1 MKGMMK
7 YLKGYGKESVI
18 APLFKM
24 LEALFDLFVPLVMAD
39 IINTGIASGDSAYIW
54 QRCGLLVLLGI
65 IGLTCSIT
73 AQYFAS
79 KAAVGYATSLRH
91 ALMDHIQRLGFSEI
105 DRLGGSTLI
114 TRMTSD
120 INQVQSGLNLFLRLF
135 MRSPFV
141 VIGGM
146 IMAFV
151 VNAQAAMIFVIAIPV
166 LAVVVFGIML
176 LTMPMY
182 KRVQSNLDSVTGLT
196 RENLSG
202 VRVVRAFNMENAEV
216 SRFKLADGI
225 LRQMQLRV
233 GRISALMNPLTYAI
247 VNIAIIAILNTGAVQ
262 INAGTMQS
270 GDVIA
275 LVSYMTQILVELV
288 KLANL
293 IIQVTKAMACAGRV
307 NAVLN
312 TEPEMKF
319 PANPAQPV
327 AGADAVSFNHVSLR
341 YAQAGADSLSD
352 ISFSARPGQTIGVI
366 GGTGSGK
373 SSLVSLIPRFYDA
386 TGGNVELFGHPVSD
400 YAREQVRG
408 DVGIVMQRA
417 QLFSGTIRSNLLWGN
432 PNATDDELW
441 QALET
446 AQAAEFV
453 RGKEDGLD
461 EKVDQGGRN
470 LSGGQ
475 RQRLTIARALVKKPR
490 ILILDDSASA
500 LDYATDAAL
509 RKALKALPGDM
520 TVFIVSQR
528 TSSLMHADKI
538 LVLDDGQLV
547 GSGTHKELMQSC
559 GVYRETY
566 ESQYGKDGDR

>member
-202 VRVVRAFNMENAEV
+202 VRVVRA
-216 SRFKLADGI
+216 S
-225 LRQMQLRV
+225 
-233 GRISALMNPLTYAI
+233 
-247 VNIAIIAILNTGAVQ
+247 
-262 INAGTMQS
+262 
-270 GDVIA
+270 
-275 LVSYMTQILVELV
+275 
-288 KLANL
+288 
-293 IIQVTKAMACAGRV
+293 
-307 NAVLN
+307 
-312 TEPEMKF
+312 
-319 PANPAQPV
+319 
-327 AGADAVSFNHVSLR
+327 
-341 YAQAGADSLSD
+341 
-352 ISFSARPGQTIGVI
+352 
-366 GGTGSGK
+366 
-373 SSLVSLIPRFYDA
+373 
-386 TGGNVELFGHPVSD
+386 
-400 YAREQVRG
+400 
-408 DVGIVMQRA
+408 
-417 QLFSGTIRSNLLWGN
+417 
-432 PNATDDELW
+432 
-441 QALET
+441 
-446 AQAAEFV
+446 
-453 RGKEDGLD
+453 
-461 EKVDQGGRN
+461 
-470 LSGGQ
+470 
-475 RQRLTIARALVKKPR
+475 
-490 ILILDDSASA
+490 ILDRRN
-500 LDYATDAAL
+500 AAHIE
-509 RKALKALPGDM
+509 PG
-520 TVFIVSQR
+520 
-528 TSSLMHADKI
+528 A
-538 LVLDDGQLV
+538 
-547 GSGTHKELMQSC
+547 
-559 GVYRETY
+559 
-566 ESQYGKDGDR
+566 

>member
-1 MKGMMK
+1 MMK

-247 VNIAIIAILNTGAVQ
+247 VNIAIIAIRYADSKRT
-262 INAGTMQS
+262 
-270 GDVIA
+270 
-275 LVSYMTQILVELV
+275 
-288 KLANL
+288 
-293 IIQVTKAMACAGRV
+293 CGRV
-307 NAVLN
+307 
-312 TEPEMKF
+312 
-319 PANPAQPV
+319 
-327 AGADAVSFNHVSLR
+327 
-341 YAQAGADSLSD
+341 
-352 ISFSARPGQTIGVI
+352 
-366 GGTGSGK
+366 
-373 SSLVSLIPRFYDA
+373 
-386 TGGNVELFGHPVSD
+386 
-400 YAREQVRG
+400 
-408 DVGIVMQRA
+408 
-417 QLFSGTIRSNLLWGN
+417 
-432 PNATDDELW
+432 
-441 QALET
+441 
-446 AQAAEFV
+446 
-453 RGKEDGLD
+453 
-461 EKVDQGGRN
+461 
-470 LSGGQ
+470 
-475 RQRLTIARALVKKPR
+475 
-490 ILILDDSASA
+490 
-500 LDYATDAAL
+500 
-509 RKALKALPGDM
+509 
-520 TVFIVSQR
+520 
-528 TSSLMHADKI
+528 
-538 LVLDDGQLV
+538 
-547 GSGTHKELMQSC
+547 
-559 GVYRETY
+559 
-566 ESQYGKDGDR
+566 

>member
-1 MKGMMK
+1 MMK

-233 GRISALMNPLTYAI
+233 GRTSALMNPLNVCHSQYRD
-247 VNIAIIAILNTGAVQ
+247 NR
-262 INAGTMQS
+262 
-270 GDVIA
+270 D
-275 LVSYMTQILVELV
+275 
-288 KLANL
+288 
-293 IIQVTKAMACAGRV
+293 
-307 NAVLN
+307 
-312 TEPEMKF
+312 TEYRR
-319 PANPAQPV
+319 
-327 AGADAVSFNHVSLR
+327 GADKRGHHAKRRR
-341 YAQAGADSLSD
+341 YRAGKLHDADTGRAGQARQPDY
-352 ISFSARPGQTIGVI
+352 
-366 GGTGSGK
+366 TG
-373 SSLVSLIPRFYDA
+373 D
-386 TGGNVELFGHPVSD
+386 
-400 YAREQVRG
+400 
-408 DVGIVMQRA
+408 
-417 QLFSGTIRSNLLWGN
+417 
-432 PNATDDELW
+432 
-441 QALET
+441 
-446 AQAAEFV
+446 
-453 RGKEDGLD
+453 
-461 EKVDQGGRN
+461 
-470 LSGGQ
+470 
-475 RQRLTIARALVKKPR
+475 
-490 ILILDDSASA
+490 
-500 LDYATDAAL
+500 
-509 RKALKALPGDM
+509 
-520 TVFIVSQR
+520 
-528 TSSLMHADKI
+528 
-538 LVLDDGQLV
+538 
-547 GSGTHKELMQSC
+547 
-559 GVYRETY
+559 
-566 ESQYGKDGDR
+566 